1 MISVH
6 ELTKTFSNNH
16 HEILAVDHLTFRVSA
31 GEVFGLLGPNG
42 AGKTTTVRMILGLL
56 TPTSGYA
63 EVEGL
68 RSSEF
73 PDEVKRRVGLV
84 SASAGLYQWLT
95 SREVLLFFADL
106 YGLDPDRAEER
117 LGQLSE
123 LMDLRPFLD
132 QRCSTLSTGQRQRVQ
147 LARALIHDPPI
158 MLLDE
163 PTRGLDVFGSQ
174 AIFDYI
180 GQLRQQGRAVI
191 VTTHRLDE
199 AQRLCDRFGLMH
211 RGRFVLE
218 GTLDELRQKSGRETL
233 VDMFIQFARA
243 GDETSSFAV
252 PDEAP
257 RVDSAGAGGS
267 R

>member
-84 SASAGLYQWLT
+84 SA
-95 SREVLLFFADL
+95 R
-106 YGLDPDRAEER
+106 
-117 LGQLSE
+117 
-123 LMDLRPFLD
+123 
-132 QRCSTLSTGQRQRVQ
+132 
-147 LARALIHDPPI
+147 
-158 MLLDE
+158 
-163 PTRGLDVFGSQ
+163 
-174 AIFDYI
+174 
-180 GQLRQQGRAVI
+180 
-191 VTTHRLDE
+191 
-199 AQRLCDRFGLMH
+199 
-211 RGRFVLE
+211 
-218 GTLDELRQKSGRETL
+218 
-233 VDMFIQFARA
+233 
-243 GDETSSFAV
+243 
-252 PDEAP
+252 
-257 RVDSAGAGGS
+257 
-267 R
+267 